1 MADDIEA
8 LEARIDRLY
17 RELATTNITNS
28 RLESDNA
35 HLREEVKRLSSAL
48 DAEGNDANLLMLEIQ
63 RLRAAGDALAAAISA
78 LPIQRFGEGLA
89 VINAM
94 HDWEKTLNN

>member
-35 HLREEVKRLSSAL
+35 HLREEVR
-48 DAEGNDANLLMLEIQ
+48 
-63 RLRAAGDALAAAISA
+63 RLRAAGDALAASISA
-78 LPIQRFGEGLA
+78 LPIQRFGEGLV

-94 HDWEKTLNN
+94 HDWEKTLSK